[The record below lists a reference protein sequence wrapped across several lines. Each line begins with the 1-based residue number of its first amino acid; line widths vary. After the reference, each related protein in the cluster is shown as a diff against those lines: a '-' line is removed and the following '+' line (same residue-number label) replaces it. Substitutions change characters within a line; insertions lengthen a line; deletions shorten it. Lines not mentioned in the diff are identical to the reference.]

1 MKKLIGVGVVLMLF
15 YGCNENKKESPI
27 HSNHEV
33 TNVEVQ
39 TAKKTLSP
47 HKSVMQM
54 IGDAHIHIDYSSPGV
69 RNRIIF
75 GGLLPYDTVW
85 QAGAH
90 NATWIETNKDLI
102 INQKELPSGRYGFF
116 VIPSKDSWILI
127 FNKNW
132 EQHGKDEYSEQDD
145 VLRFDVAPVTV
156 NEVQEHLEYTI
167 EKKDSDEG
175 LIRLRWEKIEVKFP
189 FKVKK

>member
-1 MKKLIGVGVVLMLF
+1 MKKLISVGVVLMLL
-15 YGCNENKKESPI
+15 YSCNENKKESPV

-33 TNVEVQ
+33 KNVEVQ
-39 TAKKTLSP
+39 AGKKTLSP
-47 HKSVMQM
+47 HESVMQM

-116 VIPSKDSWILI
+116 VIPSKDSWTLI

-145 VLRFDVAPVTV
+145 VLRFDVAPVTL
-156 NEVQEHLEYTI
+156 NEVHEHLEYVI